1 MADYKIEVVPSAE
14 KTLLKLPKKI
24 VPKIIAVIQ
33 SLAHDPRPQ
42 GCRKL
47 AGEKNTYR
55 IRVQNYR
62 IIYEI
67 YDNLILIK
75 VLKIGDRKD
84 VYR

>member
-1 MADYKIEVVPSAE
+1 MVNYKIEVVQSAE
-14 KTLLKLPKKI
+14 KTLYKLPKKI
-24 VPKIIAVIQ
+24 IPKIIFAIQ

-47 AGEKNTYR
+47 VGEQNTYR
-55 IRVQNYR
+55 VRVQNYR

-67 YDNLILIK
+67 HDHLILIK
-75 VLKIGDRKD
+75 VLKIGDRKN